1 MGLVTIRIYIKR
13 NPPMSD
19 FYRSAAFKK
28 FIESDM
34 PKMAEALVKIS
45 KQLELVNEREQ
56 RRFKLEEKLL
66 MTQIKVETQKLNE
79 QNKPEESQP

>member
-1 MGLVTIRIYIKR
+1 
-13 NPPMSD
+13 MSD

-34 PKMAEALVKIS
+34 PKMAQALAKIS

-66 MTQIKVETQKLNE
+66 MTQIKVEPQKLNE
-79 QNKPEESQP
+79 QNKTKEIDQGEEGA

>member
-1 MGLVTIRIYIKR
+1 
-13 NPPMSD
+13 MSD
-19 FYRSAAFKK
+19 FYRSVAFKK

-34 PKMAEALVKIS
+34 PKMAQALAKIS

-79 QNKPEESQP
+79 QNKTKEIDQGKEGA

>member
-1 MGLVTIRIYIKR
+1 
-13 NPPMSD
+13 
-19 FYRSAAFKK
+19 
-28 FIESDM
+28 M
-34 PKMAEALVKIS
+34 PKMAQALAKIS

-79 QNKPEESQP
+79 QNKTKEIDQGEEGA

>member
-1 MGLVTIRIYIKR
+1 
-13 NPPMSD
+13 MSD

-34 PKMAEALVKIS
+34 PKMAQALAKIS

-56 RRFKLEEKLL
+56 RRFKLEE
-66 MTQIKVETQKLNE
+66 
-79 QNKPEESQP
+79 

>member
-1 MGLVTIRIYIKR
+1 
-13 NPPMSD
+13 MSD

-28 FIESDM
+28 FIENDM
-34 PKMAEALVKIS
+34 PKMAQALAKIS
-45 KQLELVNEREQ
+45 KQLEMVNEREQ

-79 QNKPEESQP
+79 QNKSKESQS

>member
-1 MGLVTIRIYIKR
+1 
-13 NPPMSD
+13 MSD

-34 PKMAEALVKIS
+34 PKMAQALAKIS
-45 KQLELVNEREQ
+45 KQLEIVNEREQ

-79 QNKPEESQP
+79 QNKSKESQS